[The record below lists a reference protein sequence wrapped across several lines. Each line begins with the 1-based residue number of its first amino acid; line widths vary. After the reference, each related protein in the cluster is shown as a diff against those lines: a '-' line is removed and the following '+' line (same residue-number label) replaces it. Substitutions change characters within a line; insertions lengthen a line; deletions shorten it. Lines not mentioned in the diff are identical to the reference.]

1 MGSSMT
7 VVTMPLPTL
16 PSGAF
21 AALWDHL
28 GLGEPPFPVTATGDV
43 PAYDHE
49 LEEALRLLATE
60 PGFHAHYTDITGRTD
75 MAFCRTP
82 SGRAL
87 RAVLRGNEVT
97 LGWLHARRVAEG
109 VLELLPDAGPGLG
122 RPFQVPDHAIA
133 AALRAWRSR
142 GLRADGVRSLLTAGV
157 SHDRA
162 ERVLSVLGEAHGT
175 GHAGFAFAD
184 APTGRYAVVRS
195 YGAHVIVPLDRTAM
209 AARIAG

>member
-1 MGSSMT
+1 MT

-21 AALWDHL
+21 AALWADL
-28 GLGEPPFPVTATGDV
+28 DLGEPPFPVTATGDA

-49 LEEALRLLATE
+49 LEEALRVLAAG
-60 PGFHAHYTDITGRTD
+60 PDLRAHYADDGGRTE

-87 RAVLRGNEVT
+87 RAVLRGGEVA
-97 LGWLHARRVAEG
+97 LGWLHSRRVADG
-109 VLELLPDAGPGLG
+109 VLELLPDADPGVG
-122 RPFQVPDHAIA
+122 RPFQVPDHTIA
-133 AALRAWRSR
+133 AALRSWRSH
-142 GLRADGVRSLLTAGV
+142 GLRADGVRTLLAAGI

-162 ERVLSVLGEAHGT
+162 ERVLSVLGEAHGA

-184 APTGRYAVVRS
+184 TPTGRYAVLRS
-195 YGAHVIVPLDRTAM
+195 YGSHVIVPLDRTAM
-209 AARIAG
+209 AARIAA